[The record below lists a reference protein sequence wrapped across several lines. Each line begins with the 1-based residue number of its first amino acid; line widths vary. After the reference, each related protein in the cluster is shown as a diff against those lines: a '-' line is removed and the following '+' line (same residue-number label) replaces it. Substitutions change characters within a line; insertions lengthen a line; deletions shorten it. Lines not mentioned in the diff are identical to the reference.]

1 MTKISQYLNEHILGE
16 VTCAKDARNQFSRD
30 GSVLTLVP
38 DLVVHPRLANDIRK
52 IARFTWQ
59 LAEKGHIMPI
69 TIRGGGTDLTGA
81 AIGKSIVINTMA
93 HLNNIIFISLKDKD
107 QFVHCQP
114 GVTFSTLNEALR
126 THGVLIPSYPS
137 SAPYSTIGGAVAN
150 NSSGILSGSCGT
162 ISDAVTRLEI
172 ILANGDII
180 ETGRISNHELNKK
193 KGLQTLEGE
202 IYRKID
208 GIIEDN
214 IELIA
219 NKLTPNPQENSGY
232 SNIAKVKQKNG
243 SFDLTPLFIGSQG
256 TLGFIA
262 ELVIKTQFF
271 NHDDSIAVISFANAE
286 TARGTAGLISDLKP
300 SILEYI
306 DGSLFDIAR
315 THGKKFLFDK
325 GGTNTEAV
333 LYVSFND
340 FSKKVCAR
348 KMKQLLKKLV
358 KVEANT
364 LTTDDYANEELRAIR
379 EVSSTV
385 IQSETKDETFP
396 PLIGGSSIPTERME
410 EFVKA
415 IKDLEKSDHV
425 KLALQINWLN
435 GIIQAITPLKL
446 HTTPDKQKLFKL
458 IANYMKLVAKFDGT
472 MVAQSSEG
480 RLKSPAIYAQ
490 IDKNIV
496 SVFEQVRAVFDPF
509 GTLNPGVKQATDL
522 KTCVS
527 MLNPSYDLTDIAKHS
542 PKF

>member
-162 ISDAVTRLEI
+162 IGDAVTRLEI

-286 TARGTAGLISDLKP
+286 TARDTAGLISDLKP

>member
-286 TARGTAGLISDLKP
+286 TARDTAGLISDLKP